1 MASDGVPPSLAGLRR
16 RLTAWYVGTFLV
28 ILLLLGLGLF
38 AVITRRLDNDLD
50 ASLRTASRALAE
62 RAAADG
68 VDDAS
73 RSLVVP
79 DRRLMIL
86 DSLGRSVVDEPV
98 EPWLAHFAMHAPAAG
113 HGVAH
118 DEGNETVLRGF
129 AQPFVAPHGGRFT
142 AVALAS
148 EVELEDRYTML
159 ILVAAGAGLVATV
172 LVGVGGWIV
181 ARQSTDPV
189 ERSVVQMRRFMAD
202 AAHELRTPLSV
213 IRSRA
218 EVALQRPRD
227 EQQYA
232 ETLQGIEREATRVG
246 RIVEDL
252 LILARADAGERPIER
267 QRVFLDDVTLDA
279 AEAAR
284 ALAARKKVR
293 VDVEEFEEAPLSGDA
308 ILLRQLV
315 LILLDNAIK
324 FSPAEGVVRVAVR
337 RDGGARLTI
346 RDTGPGIPPDQL
358 PHIFER
364 FYRGDAARTRADRG
378 GSEGAG
384 LGLSIA
390 KWIADEHGAAIRIDS
405 APRMGTM
412 VTVSFPE
419 GDALSSS

>member
-1 MASDGVPPSLAGLRR
+1 LRR

-38 AVITRRLDNDLD
+38 GFITRRLDNDLD
-50 ASLRTASRALAE
+50 ASLRAAARALAD

-68 VDDAS
+68 LADAS
-73 RSLVVP
+73 RSIVVP
-79 DRRLMIL
+79 DRRLLIV
-86 DSLGRSVVDEPV
+86 DALGRSVAGDSI
-98 EPWLAHFAMHAPAAG
+98 EPWITDFAMHAPATG
-113 HGVAH
+113 HGITH
-118 DEGNETVLRGF
+118 DVGHETILRGF
-129 AQPFVAPHGGRFT
+129 AQPFVARGGGRFT

-148 EVELEDRYTML
+148 EVELEDQYTVL
-159 ILVAAGAGLVATV
+159 ILVAAGAGIVATV

-227 EQQYA
+227 EHQYA
-232 ETLQGIEREATRVG
+232 EALQGIEREATRVG

-284 ALAARKKVR
+284 ALAARKQVR
-293 VDVEEFEEAPLSGDA
+293 VDVDEFEEAPLSGDA
-308 ILLRQLV
+308 VLLRQLV

-324 FSPAEGVVRVAVR
+324 FSPERGVVRVAVR
-337 RDGGARLTI
+337 RDGGAQLTI
-346 RDTGPGIPPDQL
+346 RDTGPGIPPPQL
-358 PHIFER
+358 PHVFER
-364 FYRGDAARTRADRG
+364 FYRGDAARTRADGG

-390 KWIADEHGAAIRIDS
+390 KWIAGEHGAGIRIDS
-405 APRMGTM
+405 APGMGTT

-419 GDALSSS
+419 SEPLSSS

>member
-38 AVITRRLDNDLD
+38 AVITRRLDSDLD
-50 ASLRTASRALAE
+50 ASLRAASRALAE
-62 RAAADG
+62 RAVSDG
-68 VDDAS
+68 VGEAS
-73 RSLVVP
+73 RSLIVP
-79 DRRLMIL
+79 DRRLLIL
-86 DSLGRSVVDEPV
+86 DSLGRSVVGESVD
-98 EPWLAHFAMHAPAAG
+98 PWIAEFAMHAPGTG

-118 DEGNETVLRGF
+118 DVGHETILRGF
-129 AQPFVAPHGGRFT
+129 AQPFMAPGGGRFT
-142 AVALAS
+142 AVALAN
-148 EVELEDRYTML
+148 EVELEDKYSML
-159 ILVAAGAGLVATV
+159 ILVAAGAGLAATV

-189 ERSVVQMRRFMAD
+189 ERSVGQMRRFMAD

-232 ETLQGIEREATRVG
+232 DTLQGIEREATRVG

-284 ALAARKKVR
+284 ALAARKQVR
-293 VDVEEFEEAPLSGDA
+293 VDVDEFEEAPLNGDA
-308 ILLRQLV
+308 VLLRRLV

-324 FSPAEGVVRVAVR
+324 FSPPDGVVHVAVR

-346 RDTGPGIPPDQL
+346 RDAGRGIPPDQL
-358 PHIFER
+358 PHVFER
-364 FYRGDAARTRADRG
+364 FYRGDAARTRADG
-378 GSEGAG
+378 GSSEGAG
-384 LGLSIA
+384 LGLAIA
-390 KWIADEHGAAIRIDS
+390 KWIADEHRGDIRIDS
-405 APRMGTM
+405 AQGMGTT
-412 VTVSFPE
+412 VSVSFPE
-419 GDALSSS
+419 GDVLSSS